1 MNNVIKPIDTKYFNK
16 FDNEFNIV
24 KKSYL
29 KKYSLLSQYLD
40 DVYNEKE
47 KFSVD
52 KYFSFIKNNQNV
64 GQNLDIMNFLNLF
77 DEKEV
82 TKKIIDND
90 NEIINIIRG
99 GNFIKLLYII
109 NSNKNNIILN
119 DVYKIVALILRLDS

>member
-1 MNNVIKPIDTKYFNK
+1 MRG
-16 FDNEFNIV
+16 FD
-24 KKSYL
+24 
-29 KKYSLLSQYLD
+29 
-40 DVYNEKE
+40 EKE
-47 KFSVD
+47 KFFVD